1 MLLTTMHLCGEQQP
15 NNSFK
20 PNLLRG
26 GSGRYS
32 LRQRPSPVTS
42 QVGLTQALGH
52 RGRNDATC
60 RSSFVYRCA
69 RTCR

>member
-1 MLLTTMHLCGEQQP
+1 MCLDLSMILHWLFGQLSP

-32 LRQRPSPVTS
+32 LR
-42 QVGLTQALGH
+42 
-52 RGRNDATC
+52 
-60 RSSFVYRCA
+60 
-69 RTCR
+69 